1 MLILG
6 IETSCDDTAC
16 AILEASGSLQKPN
29 FKILSNI
36 VSSQIQIH
44 SEFGGIVPS
53 LAARAHWKNIIPV
66 LEKTFKEA
74 ALNSKKLSN
83 RGVLRWL
90 PACRKQG
97 QGLVKQNTAI
107 GQFIKLIDLIAVT
120 KGPGLPPS
128 LVSGVNTARLLSFI
142 FKKPILGINHLEGH
156 IYANFLNSP
165 KIIFPAICLIVSG
178 GHTQLIL
185 MKNYG
190 NYEIIGETRDDA
202 VGEAFDKTA
211 RLLGLGFP
219 GGPFIAK
226 LAQKGDSSAFK
237 LPRPMMESKNYDFSF
252 SGLKTAVLYLLE
264 DLKKSGKKIDLKLKA
279 NLAASFEQAAVDVL
293 VEKTLRAAKNFK
305 IKTILIGGGVAANIK
320 LKENLK
326 MKIEKE
332 LPKISYIFPQSKL
345 TTDNGA
351 MIAAAGYF
359 NWLKKKK
366 SDDIL
371 KLEPD
376 ANLRLK

>member
-66 LEKTFKEA
+66 LEKTFKE
-74 ALNSKKLSN
+74 SKKKFN
-83 RGVLRWL
+83 
-90 PACRKQG
+90 
-97 QGLVKQNTAI
+97 NI
-107 GQFIKLIDLIAVT
+107 NLIAVT

-156 IYANFLNSP
+156 IFASFLNLQNSKLKVQSS

-226 LAQKGDSSAFK
+226 LAQKGDSSTFK

-293 VEKTLRAAKNFK
+293 IEKTLRAAKNFK
-305 IKTILIGGGVAANIK
+305 AKSVLIGGGVAANQKLRETLAEKIK
-320 LKENLK
+320 KD
-326 MKIEKE
+326 
-332 LPKISYIFPQSKL
+332 LPKVFLKLPEAKL

-351 MIAAAGYF
+351 MIAVAGYF

-366 SDDIL
+366 GDDIL
-371 KLEPD
+371 KLEPN
-376 ANLRLK
+376 ANLRLE